1 MEIIVQKKSLE
12 RRLTGVAYELP
23 QNPNTLR
30 EQPCRCANS
39 AKNGE

>member
-1 MEIIVQKKSLE
+1 MEIIIQKKSFE
-12 RRLTGVAYELP
+12 QRLKGAAYELP
-23 QNPNTLR
+23 QHPNTLR